1 MTSNLV
7 VFLSFAVVALVCLVI
22 SIVLRILKYRYVSA
36 IFELLT
42 YASLVVFSFQFYTVF
57 TELDDLT
64 TTKVLEIIFM
74 VFTLTLFIYKLIVF
88 IRKKAL

>member
-7 VFLSFAVVALVCLVI
+7 IFLSFGVVALVSLVI
-22 SIVLRILKYRYVSA
+22 SIILRILKYRYLSG

-42 YASLVVFSFQFYTVF
+42 YASLVVFSFQFYSVF
-57 TELDDLT
+57 MELDDLT
-64 TTKVLEIIFM
+64 TTKVLEIIFIL
-74 VFTLTLFIYKLIVF
+74 FTLTLFIYKLIVF